1 MATELRP
8 NYDRVAHVPQ
18 SAKTVACGCTPE
30 AHSRYCINNL
40 SRGANLKATMVRTAD
55 LALRER
61 HASCMNRIACEQ
73 SREAFAELFEFFA
86 PRLKNYMQRL
96 GANESEA
103 EELVQDVMITVWRK
117 AEMYDA
123 RQASVSTWIFRVARN
138 RRIDA
143 QRRTSRPELEPD
155 EPMLQPAATELPD
168 VAVARGQTEEK
179 VRAEM
184 ANLPEEQLVLL
195 QAAFYDGLSHSEI
208 AELYGI
214 PLGTV
219 KSRIRL
225 AFAKMRGGLDAPN

>member
-1 MATELRP
+1 M
-8 NYDRVAHVPQ
+8 
-18 SAKTVACGCTPE
+18 
-30 AHSRYCINNL
+30 
-40 SRGANLKATMVRTAD
+40 KATMVRTAD
-55 LALRER
+55 LAQRER
-61 HASCMNRIACEQ
+61 HASCMNSIACEQ

-86 PRLKNYMQRL
+86 PRLKSYMQRL

-117 AEMYDA
+117 AGMYDP

-155 EPMLQPAATELPD
+155 EPMLQPAPAEQPD
-168 VAVARGQTEEK
+168 AAVARGQLEEQ
-179 VRAEM
+179 VRAQM

-208 AELYGI
+208 AETYGI

-225 AFAKMRGGLDAPN
+225 AFMKMRGGLDAPT

>member
-8 NYDRVAHVPQ
+8 NYDRLAHVPQ

-40 SRGANLKATMVRTAD
+40 SRGANLKATLVRTAD

-138 RRIDA
+138 RRICPKNSWYCCRRPFMMA
-143 QRRTSRPELEPD
+143 SHIPRLRNSMVFHWGQSKAVYALPLPKCVEVSMRRTSLS
-155 EPMLQPAATELPD
+155 LTVCGAA
-168 VAVARGQTEEK
+168 
-179 VRAEM
+179 
-184 ANLPEEQLVLL
+184 
-195 QAAFYDGLSHSEI
+195 
-208 AELYGI
+208 
-214 PLGTV
+214 
-219 KSRIRL
+219 
-225 AFAKMRGGLDAPN
+225 

>member
-1 MATELRP
+1 M
-8 NYDRVAHVPQ
+8 
-18 SAKTVACGCTPE
+18 
-30 AHSRYCINNL
+30 
-40 SRGANLKATMVRTAD
+40 KATMVRTAD
-55 LALRER
+55 LAQRER
-61 HASCMNRIACEQ
+61 HASCMGRIASDQ

-86 PRLKNYMQRL
+86 PRLKSYMQRL

-117 AEMYDA
+117 AEMYDS

-155 EPMLQPAATELPD
+155 EPMLQPAAAEQPD
-168 VAVARGQTEEK
+168 MAVARGQMEEK

-184 ANLPEEQLVLL
+184 AYLPEEQLVLL

-208 AELYGI
+208 SEVYGI

-225 AFAKMRGGLDAPN
+225 AFARMRGGLDGPN